1 MFFLALNRFNTWM
14 SNGMLDDQPINNFKY
29 TIYCL
34 GIQNGN
40 ETVWKRMWER
50 FGNVSKAREKKIILA
65 ALGCS
70 GNETIQR
77 VISKFSD
84 QKTYLRSLN
93 RCFVIKL

>member
-1 MFFLALNRFNTWM
+1 M
-14 SNGMLDDQPINNFKY
+14 SNGMPDDQPINNFKY

-50 FGNVSKAREKKIILA
+50 FGNVSKAREKKSILA

-70 GNETIQR
+70 GNETIQT
-77 VISKFSD
+77 VI
-84 QKTYLRSLN
+84 LRN
-93 RCFVIKL
+93 F